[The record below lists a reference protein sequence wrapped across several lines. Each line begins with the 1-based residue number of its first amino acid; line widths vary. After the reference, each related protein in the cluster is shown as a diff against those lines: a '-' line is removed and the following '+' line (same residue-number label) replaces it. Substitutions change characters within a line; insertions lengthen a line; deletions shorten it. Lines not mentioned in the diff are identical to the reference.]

1 MELAK
6 VPGGTMQTAFG
17 KVLKSTL
24 ANSPLVCRMAR
35 SSQQLL
41 FHFKNWAQRLR
52 WNYQE
57 QEQQQRLPEVE
68 LQ

>member
-6 VPGGTMQTAFG
+6 VPGSTMQAVFG

-24 ANSPLVCRMAR
+24 ANSLGVCRMAL

-41 FHFKNWAQRLR
+41 FHFKN
-52 WNYQE
+52 
-57 QEQQQRLPEVE
+57 
-68 LQ
+68 